1 MDMRDIV
8 NILSKNIFLILF
20 FTLLGMIVGYFTL
33 IQNTDERKFEIKIE
47 IPETNY
53 ESIQIFKDIS
63 DNLYKIAILEKEQAF
78 VRFLRRVNPNLPI
91 ISKYPELSK
100 PKTDFAITVNDINKI
115 IFEYS
120 INPALYNDTIII
132 YNEKVI
138 KDFPNDVDQKKYII
152 DNKPTYLSLIENI
165 NNRNIT
171 LIRVFFAQ
179 NYSEYL
185 VENYVKIFLNN
196 VKNHLHDVVLKKIDN
211 TFNLYEDNRSLLENF
226 LIFALDKFSTEKQ
239 FFALNFPNFNSKTEF
254 GKTIEDS
261 GIFENKID
269 LFYESSNIDESFNRR
284 YKIAYLLE
292 KNNGIIWFGILGFLI
307 GVIISFG
314 SNLYFKKSN
323 IK

>member
-1 MDMRDIV
+1 M
-8 NILSKNIFLILF
+8 
-20 FTLLGMIVGYFTL
+20 MIGYFSI

-47 IPETNY
+47 VPETNY
-53 ESIQIFKDIS
+53 QSKQIFKDIS
-63 DNLYKIAILEKEQAF
+63 DSLYKIAILEKEQAF
-78 VRFLRRVNPNLPI
+78 VRFLRRVNPKLPI
-91 ISKYPELSK
+91 ITKYPELSR
-100 PKTDFAITVNDINKI
+100 PKDDFAITIGDINKI

-120 INPALYNDTIII
+120 NNPELYNDTILI

-165 NNRNIT
+165 NNRNGT
-171 LIRVFFAQ
+171 LVRVCFAQ
-179 NYSEYL
+179 NYSDYL

-196 VKNHLHDVVLKKIDN
+196 VNNHLNDVGLKKIN
-211 TFNLYEDNRSLLENF
+211 NIYNLYKNNRSLLENF

-239 FFALNFPNFNSKTEF
+239 FFAINFPNFNSKTEF

-261 GIFENKID
+261 GILENKVD
-269 LFYESSNIDESFNRR
+269 LFYESSNIDDSFSRR
-284 YKIAYLLE
+284 YKINYLLE
-292 KNNGIIWFGILGFLI
+292 NNNGIVWFGIFGFLI

-314 SNLYFKKSN
+314 SNLYFNKRN